1 MGGAA
6 LIGQRNALFGHVYV
20 IANRRFIINGM
31 SQIQHE
37 DYGELSKMIDLLLGK
52 QLCESQMSLFLEGL
66 LDIVA
71 SQIVLTYLEEL
82 NSGGYDLD
90 LIGDQTKCWCI
101 YSDYSH
107 GTIGQVLSLYRY
119 VLSDA
124 DIYARLPNLAK
135 QFELDIYSGMLGELN
150 DSYGSFTKIDR
161 RGNVSVVYLVS
172 ETDEGLYF
180 SE

>member
-1 MGGAA
+1 M
-6 LIGQRNALFGHVYV
+6 
-20 IANRRFIINGM
+20 
-31 SQIQHE
+31 
-37 DYGELSKMIDLLLGK
+37 
-52 QLCESQMSLFLEGL
+52 
-66 LDIVA
+66 
-71 SQIVLTYLEEL
+71 
-82 NSGGYDLD
+82 
-90 LIGDQTKCWCI
+90 
-101 YSDYSH
+101 
-107 GTIGQVLSLYRY
+107 LSLYRY